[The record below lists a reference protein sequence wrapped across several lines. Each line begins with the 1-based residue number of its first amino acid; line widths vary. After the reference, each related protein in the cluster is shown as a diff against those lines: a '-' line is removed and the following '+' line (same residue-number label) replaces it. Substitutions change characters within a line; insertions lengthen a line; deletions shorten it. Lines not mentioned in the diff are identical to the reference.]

1 MSDINKE
8 LWNRKN
14 PFIAKILKN
23 KLLSGSSSKKEIR
36 HYEIDLV
43 QSGLAYEV
51 GDTIGIFPLNN
62 SELVEQI
69 IHRLKVK
76 PSFIP
81 LGYEDNIFTILQQK
95 TEILTPTKRLIE
107 YIEENIGSKNLT
119 RLLKNEN
126 KEGFNNFKWG
136 MDVLDFMNLNADF
149 QFKTDIFLSLLK
161 SLQHRAYSI
170 SSSLN
175 VYKNQ
180 AHITVASVR
189 WKSDAR
195 TYNGVCS
202 TFLADDCISGSEVGI
217 FLIPNKL
224 FRLPD
229 NSDDNIIMVGPG
241 TGLAPFRAF
250 LQERKFQNAKGKNW
264 LFFGDQ
270 TRNNDF
276 IYENE
281 ISNLKQSGFLNKLDL
296 AFSRDQ
302 EEKNYVQ
309 HKMYSSRK
317 ELFHWIDQGAYFYV
331 CGDATHMAKD
341 VDNMLHQVIQEGLKT
356 SYEKAKEYIKNL
368 KTQKRYLRDVY

>member
-8 LWNRKN
+8 LWNRRN

-62 SELVEQI
+62 LELVEQI
-69 IHRLKVK
+69 ICRLKVK

-107 YIEENIGSKNLT
+107 YIEENIGNKNLT

-136 MDVLDFMNLNADF
+136 MDVLDFMNLNPDF

-189 WKSDAR
+189 WKSDVR

-202 TFLADDCISGSEVGI
+202 TFLADDCIAGSEVGI
-217 FLIPNKL
+217 FFIPNKL

-229 NSDDNIIMVGPG
+229 NSDNNIIMVGPG

-250 LQERKFQNAKGKNW
+250 LQERKYQNAKGKNW

-281 ISNLKQSGFLNKLDL
+281 IYNLKQSGFLNKLDL

-317 ELFHWIDQGAYFYV
+317 ELFNWIDQGAYFYV
-331 CGDATHMAKD
+331 CGDATNMAKD

-368 KTQKRYLRDVY
+368 KIQKRYLQDVY